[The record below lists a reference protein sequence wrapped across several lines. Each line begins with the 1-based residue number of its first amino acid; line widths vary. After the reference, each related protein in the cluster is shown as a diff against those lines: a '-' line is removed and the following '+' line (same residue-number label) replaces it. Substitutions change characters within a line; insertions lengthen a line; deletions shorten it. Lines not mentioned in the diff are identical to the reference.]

1 MKSGKPVIAWAAE
14 GDLDAD
20 AVEQHLHDGVAAAQ
34 PKPPLHE
41 IDRAGWF
48 ALDVAR
54 GPDPAQVVFVD
65 RLERLGRGSLAR
77 RCASSPGTSP
87 VA

>member
-1 MKSGKPVIAWAAE
+1 MIAWAAE

-20 AVEQHLHDGVAAAQ
+20 AVQSNTFTMEW
-34 PKPPLHE
+34 PPRSGDFRSFPE

-54 GPDPAQVVFVD
+54 EKLNPAQVAFVD
-65 RLERLGRGSLAR
+65 RLKERLGQD
-77 RCASSPGTSP
+77 P
-87 VA
+87 